1 MAIRKKKSLLKT
13 RLRDNSIVGIHPETE
28 TSQVVDLS
36 DKYYNKSQVDTKLSG
51 KMNTIAIDNT
61 PTDGSTNLITSDG
74 VYDAIQGFI
83 EQPDVTNALTPY
95 AKIVY
100 VDTKLNTKQDKLTFD
115 SAPTDASNNP
125 VTSGGI
131 FNAIKNKADKSEL
144 TNFVNTTAL
153 NAALLAKQDVLTFD
167 ESPTDGSDNPVKSK
181 GIFNTLKS
189 YAKKSE
195 LPTKTSE
202 LTNDSGFLT
211 AHQDISG
218 KQDLLTFD
226 ENPTDN
232 SDNPVKSKGIFNEFK
247 KYIKPAEVDT
257 KLAPYAKT
265 AEVDNKLNL
274 KQNKLSFDET
284 PTATSDN
291 PVKSKG
297 IKSYVDTAIGAAIGN
312 IAINLDMD
320 DAPTA
325 TSNNPV
331 KSKGIY
337 NALQSKANTSDLA
350 QYVKTADIPT
360 IIANKQ
366 DKLTFD
372 ENPTQD
378 SGNPVYSGG
387 VWRAIDTAKKD
398 INISNYY
405 NKAEV
410 DAKLANV
417 QTTDFEEMSEDE
429 LIAIWGSTVQDAN
442 GRRF

>member
-1 MAIRKKKSLLKT
+1 MAMKKKKALLKT
-13 RLRDNSIVGIHPETE
+13 RLKDNTVAGIHPETE
-28 TSQVVDLS
+28 TSQVVDLA

-83 EQPDVTNALTPY
+83 EQPDVTNALTPC

-218 KQDLLTFD
+218 KQDKLTFD
-226 ENPTDN
+226 EAPT
-232 SDNPVKSKGIFNEFK
+232 SG
-247 KYIKPAEVDT
+247 
-257 KLAPYAKT
+257 
-265 AEVDNKLNL
+265 
-274 KQNKLSFDET
+274 
-284 PTATSDN
+284 SDN

-297 IKSYVDTAIGAAIGN
+297 IKGYVDIKTDALSAGKADKSEVPTKTSQLTNDSGFLTTHQDISGKQDK
-312 IAINLDMD
+312 LTFD
-320 DAPTA
+320 DNPT
-325 TSNNPV
+325 SGSDNPV
-331 KSKGIY
+331 KSKGIKGY
-337 NALQSKANTSDLA
+337 VDAAISGVNTNLSTNH
-350 QYVKTADIPT
+350 YTKTEVNIE
-360 IIANKQ
+360 
-366 DKLTFD
+366 L
-372 ENPTQD
+372 
-378 SGNPVYSGG
+378 
-387 VWRAIDTAKKD
+387 AKKL
-398 INISNYY
+398 
-405 NKAEV
+405 
-410 DAKLANV
+410 DAS
-417 QTTDFEEMSEDE
+417 DFEAMTT
-429 LIAIWGSTVQDAN
+429 ATVQQLWN
-442 GRRF
+442 EVTI